1 MPGVQEEAFPESLP
15 RVALCVRTVQLDA
28 SCGDVLDKCSTQ
40 CENGLRCK
48 KGTCVKA
55 EEDDVVLFDE
65 PVMHG
70 GQRAF
75 CEDLRCVPGL
85 VWERDESDSWK
96 VRVPCGSCFV

>member
-1 MPGVQEEAFPESLP
+1 M
-15 RVALCVRTVQLDA
+15 
-28 SCGDVLDKCSTQ
+28 
-40 CENGLRCK
+40 
-48 KGTCVKA
+48 KA